1 MDKKPG
7 PWTLKKLS
15 KPQGKRN
22 RNLNDSKSLG
32 LISHFDKPIGFDKI
46 VEREKMLALCGYLKY
61 KMVRAKFNKE
71 VKTMKM
77 AKAWMVLVL
86 IAGVL
91 ALPLTSWAKTE
102 VIWWHAMTGFLGE
115 RVNDITK
122 KFNSSQNEYE
132 VKAVHKGGYAEALTA
147 GIASYRSKTPPHL
160 IQVFE
165 VGTQTMLSSGA
176 IYPVYQLMKDQGIKI
191 DWADFLPVVKS
202 YYSKGGNLYS
212 MPFNSSTP
220 ILYYNKTAF
229 EKAGLNPQ
237 VAPKTFE
244 DIEKAAKAVVSKGAA
259 KIGFTTAW
267 PSWTLM
273 ENMHSWNDQPFANHE
288 NGFSAL
294 ATELKIN
301 GKLGVQVLELLAR
314 WQKEGIYT
322 YSGRTSKGDQPII
335 NGEAAIGLAST
346 ALVGTMTR
354 TSKFDWGTGNLP
366 KLAGYPQGNS
376 IIGGATLWVFKGHK
390 KEQYKGVS
398 KFLEFLGA
406 TEQQAWWHANTGY
419 FPLTRASVK
428 ALPEE
433 HFRKNP
439 SLWTAFAQITSG
451 KTTPNSQGIRLGN
464 YLAIR
469 DTIEAE
475 MENVFSAKKTP
486 KQGLDDAVKKGN
498 QTLKEFA
505 SLYK

>member
-1 MDKKPG
+1 M
-7 PWTLKKLS
+7 
-15 KPQGKRN
+15 
-22 RNLNDSKSLG
+22 
-32 LISHFDKPIGFDKI
+32 
-46 VEREKMLALCGYLKY
+46 
-61 KMVRAKFNKE
+61 
-71 VKTMKM
+71 KT
-77 AKAWMVLVL
+77 AKAMMVVVL
-86 IAGVL
+86 MAGVL
-91 ALPLTSWAKTE
+91 VLPLTSWAKTE
-102 VIWWHAMTGFLGE
+102 VIWWHAHTGFLAE

-122 KFNSSQNEYE
+122 KFNASQSDYE
-132 VKAVHKGGYAEALTA
+132 VKAVYKGSYPETLTA
-147 GIASYRSKTPPHL
+147 GIAAYRSKTPPHI

-165 VGTQTMLSSGA
+165 VGTQTMLSSNA

-191 DWADFLPVVKS
+191 DWADFLPVIKS

-229 EKAGLNPQ
+229 EKAGLNPM
-237 VAPKTFE
+237 VPPKTFG

-273 ENMHSWNDQPFANHE
+273 ENMHAWNDQPFANNN
-288 NGFSAL
+288 NGFSAM

-301 GKLGVQVLELLAR
+301 GKLGGEILELLAR

-322 YSGRTSKGDQPII
+322 YSGRGSRGDQPIV

-346 ALVGTMTR
+346 ALVGSMTR
-354 TSKFDWGTGNLP
+354 TAKFNWGTGALP
-366 KLAGYPQGNS
+366 RLGGYPQGNS

-390 KEQYKGVS
+390 KEQYKGVA
-398 KFLEFLGA
+398 KFLEFLGG

-428 ALPEE
+428 SLPED
-433 HFRKNP
+433 HFRKN
-439 SLWTAFAQITSG
+439 SNLWTAFYQITSG

-464 YLAIR
+464 FLAIR

-498 QTLKEFA
+498 RTLKEFA